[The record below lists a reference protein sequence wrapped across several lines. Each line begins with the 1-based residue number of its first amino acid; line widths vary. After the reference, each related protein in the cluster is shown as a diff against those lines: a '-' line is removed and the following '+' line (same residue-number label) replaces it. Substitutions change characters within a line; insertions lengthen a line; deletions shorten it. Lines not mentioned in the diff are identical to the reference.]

1 MSISSK
7 IFTWSSPSKHSLQN
21 LSIPPP
27 LTYTPVPWLASAP
40 PQQDSHA
47 QADSLPAAT
56 AATRPLE
63 TALGTCGP
71 TVHIQLWPVVNV
83 SDKGRKVLF
92 TANCKRLYMTGI
104 RDVVSNSLSLWIS
117 MHLWE
122 GEKIS
127 IPWNTLDCPSLLQS
141 KWIVNLSTSLAQVQR
156 AITLR
161 MLFSLSCSYVS
172 WWAVMGSAFVPE
184 RRNDRRQFLVLLLMS
199 CFSQL
204 CSLPPMVFFDK
215 QRLFIGTEAKFSMNG
230 DWALNKNV

>member
-47 QADSLPAAT
+47 QADSLPTAT

-71 TVHIQLWPVVNV
+71 TVHIQLWPMVNV

-156 AITLR
+156 AITLPNAVQPELQLCVL
-161 MLFSLSCSYVS
+161 MSSDGLCVCAWEEEWQETVSSPASDVLLFSAL
-172 WWAVMGSAFVPE
+172 
-184 RRNDRRQFLVLLLMS
+184 FLTTDGIFWQATIIHWHRS
-199 CFSQL
+199 
-204 CSLPPMVFFDK
+204 
-215 QRLFIGTEAKFSMNG
+215 
-230 DWALNKNV
+230 